1 MLDKDSVTEQCIQLR
16 IIYQVKLTAKCS
28 CTCTFNSLCFT
39 YFLSCLITIE
49 TGGAGGGLFD
59 EEEEEDLFAES
70 KKVEPEKEA
79 TTPPAKKDN
88 KKKVRYVKIVK
99 NL

>member
-16 IIYQVKLTAKCS
+16 MIYQVKLTAK

-39 YFLSCLITIE
+39 YMYFLSCLITIE

-70 KKVEPEKEA
+70 KKVEPEKEE
-79 TTPPAKKDN
+79 TTPPAKKEN
-88 KKKVRYVKIVK
+88 KKKVRYVIIVK

>member
-16 IIYQVKLTAKCS
+16 MIYQVKLTAKC
-28 CTCTFNSLCFT
+28 TCTFNSLSFT

-70 KKVEPEKEA
+70 KKVEPEKEE
-79 TTPPAKKDN
+79 TTPPAKKEN
-88 KKKVRYVKIVK
+88 KKKVRYVIIVK